1 SKSLFV
7 YENKNYDEK
16 TLYNVVK
23 GNIGVSVAQEFI
35 AFIKNS
41 KKLKFTPKSLYEM
54 EVISQIIKDEINM
67 STHSTLYILV
77 KNMLVKLKDDNRE
90 KNRDRFS
97 ELLNLMPR
105 DLRISLMKEIQSDY
119 KDIFEDLLDSDNFIE
134 GFFDCY
140 DRS

>member
-1 SKSLFV
+1 
-7 YENKNYDEK
+7 
-16 TLYNVVK
+16 
-23 GNIGVSVAQEFI
+23 
-35 AFIKNS
+35 
-41 KKLKFTPKSLYEM
+41 M